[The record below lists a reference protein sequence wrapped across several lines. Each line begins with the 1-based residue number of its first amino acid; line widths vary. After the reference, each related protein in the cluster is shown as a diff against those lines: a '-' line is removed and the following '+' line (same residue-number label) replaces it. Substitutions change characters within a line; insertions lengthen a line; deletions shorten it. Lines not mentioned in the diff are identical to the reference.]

1 MSAENNT
8 KNEGNKTMNEHEVIE
23 VRPVV
28 DILESGDGLKIV
40 FEVPGAN
47 SKTVDVEVDNG
58 ILSVKADSVLTKGG
72 YPVRFARAFQLSD
85 AVDVEGITAK
95 TCDGLLTLHLPKSVR
110 ATVHKIAVQ

>member
-1 MSAENNT
+1 MNNNNIEQGE
-8 KNEGNKTMNEHEVIE
+8 KDMKEHEKIE
-23 VRPVV
+23 VRPAV
-28 DILESGDGLKIV
+28 DILESNEGLKII

-47 SKTVDVEVDNG
+47 SEMVDVEVDNG

-85 AVDVEGITAK
+85 AVDIERITAK
-95 TCDGLLTLHLPKSVR
+95 TADGLLTLHLPKSAR

>member
-1 MSAENNT
+1 MEENNT
-8 KNEGNKTMNEHEVIE
+8 NQKEDMKMKDKDIIE
-23 VRPVV
+23 IRPAV
-28 DILESGDGLKIV
+28 DILESNDGLKLV

-58 ILSVKADSVLTKGG
+58 VLTVKADSVITKGG

-110 ATVHKIAVQ
+110 AAVHKITVQ

>member
-72 YPVRFARAFQLSD
+72 YSVRFARAFQLSD

>member
-1 MSAENNT
+1 MKE
-8 KNEGNKTMNEHEVIE
+8 KEIIE
-23 VRPVV
+23 IRPAV
-28 DILESGDGLKIV
+28 DILESNDGLKIV

-58 ILSVKADSVLTKGG
+58 ILSVKADSVITKGG

-85 AVDVEGITAK
+85 AVDIEGITAK

-110 ATVHKIAVQ
+110 AAVHKISVQ